1 MAVQPR
7 FGQVLLA
14 HHGILTGYR
23 GPRGGYRLA
32 REPSG
37 ISVEDI
43 LRSIGNKE
51 DDSDEIATAD
61 WPLLNELVP
70 LAHRPSEK
78 KRIADPTKRCN
89 HHRRIV
95 AVCCPELG
103 EFIQ

>member
-61 WPLLNELVP
+61 WPLLNEVVLP
-70 LAHRPSEK
+70 TFQY
-78 KRIADPTKRCN
+78 DPFSREL
-89 HHRRIV
+89 
-95 AVCCPELG
+95 PEAMR
-103 EFIQ
+103 QRDH